1 MVAISILTLGAL
13 FAQAW
18 AIPTAVDSA
27 TASATPTAASTS
39 LPIAESQLADL
50 AGLAYNTTID
60 TVSSDSDITKREEVL
75 HQLHPLPA
83 EVAFFDSFRGG
94 PWCAVS
100 LR

>member
-27 TASATPTAASTS
+27 VASATPTAASTS
-39 LPIAESQLADL
+39 LPVAESQLEDL

-60 TVSSDSDITKREEVL
+60 TVSSDSDITKRE
-75 HQLHPLPA
+75 
-83 EVAFFDSFRGG
+83 VAFFDSFRGG
-94 PWCAVS
+94 PWCAVP